1 MILEER
7 AVICTNPTK
16 IMDGV
21 DWGNQGH
28 HNPTEGP
35 KEACTMPPDSLTG
48 GIGMTDL
55 INDFAFHR
63 LMICLKTVSP
73 KISGSSTWL
82 KGLRNNC
89 KRVAIFLDYV
99 TSCCGF
105 FGVCASTALARLAVI
120 EIVWKW
126 GNTPR
131 WPHVIVVETKIKFS
145 IIFST
150 DWIFEK
156 CWGVF
161 HQFKI
166 LFH

>member
-1 MILEER
+1 
-7 AVICTNPTK
+7 
-16 IMDGV
+16 MDGV

-63 LMICLKTVSP
+63 LSTLKTVSP

-82 KGLRNNC
+82 KGLRNNGR
-89 KRVAIFLDYV
+89 RVAIFLDYV

-105 FGVCASTALARLAVI
+105 FGVCASTAFARLAVHVWLLSQLWDRLNMGEYPTMTMLSCYCCLNENWVFI
-120 EIVWKW
+120 NLLNWLKFWKICLGSFPSVQDIVSL
-126 GNTPR
+126 G
-131 WPHVIVVETKIKFS
+131 
-145 IIFST
+145 
-150 DWIFEK
+150 
-156 CWGVF
+156 
-161 HQFKI
+161 
-166 LFH
+166 L